1 MVSLEAIKASI
12 ERILTAVSN
21 SLNIEAAVF
30 DSQCNLLVC
39 TRKYLER
46 KGKSVHTLSLEE
58 VLANGNVLVNKPGFM
73 PSCSGCRFKDHCPST
88 IEILNSI
95 EVNNEP
101 VGVISFTSFTQEG
114 QKRLTRQINIYLDTL
129 REVSGLISEIA
140 THTVNNQEAYD
151 NNDIVQSIMNLSSD
165 CFLSIDSTGNVI
177 NHNAAAL
184 KLFPQCYTHSKS
196 IFQILPEALVDG
208 ILKGQSMA
216 DKFISS
222 DQIAVFVSSLP
233 MTVNGQFS
241 GAIVRISQ
249 AGGLKTDKLDTGNEG
264 SKSALD
270 SIKGDSQ
277 VVLNLKNKVNR
288 IKGSS
293 STVLIMGETG
303 TGKELLAKALH
314 QNSSRSAFPFI
325 SVNCASIP
333 DSLFESELFGYE
345 EGAFTGA
352 KRGGK
357 PGRFE
362 LANSGTLFLDEIG
375 EMPLYMQTKLLRTLQ
390 DYIIMRVGGINP
402 IPVDVRIIAATNQNL
417 EEMIADKKFRIDL
430 YYRLNVI
437 PITIDPLR
445 MRQDDIELLAKHFL
459 RKYNAR
465 LKKNINRLDENVTG
479 ILKSYSWPGN
489 VRELENVIEYAVNM
503 EDGSYITLGSLPDS
517 FLKNNNIKTLEM
529 KERVK
534 NIELETIRAALEK
547 YGWDTKGK
555 ARAAAELGIGLRTLY
570 RKIEVFKNTGL

>member
-1 MVSLEAIKASI
+1 MVSLEIIKTNI
-12 ERILTAVSN
+12 ERILNAVSN

-30 DSQCNLLVC
+30 DSQCNLIAC

-46 KGKSVHTLSLEE
+46 KGKSVHTLSLNE
-58 VLANGNVLVNKPGFM
+58 VLTNGNVLVNKPGFM
-73 PSCSGCRFKDHCPST
+73 PSCSGCRFKDHCPAT

-101 VGVISFTSFTQEG
+101 IGVLSFTSFTQEG
-114 QKRLTRQINIYLDTL
+114 QKRLTKQINIYLDTL
-129 REVSGLISEIA
+129 KEVSNLISEIA
-140 THTVNNQEAYD
+140 AHTINNQEDYD
-151 NNDIVQSIMNLSSD
+151 KNDIVQSIMNLSSD
-165 CFLSIDSTGNVI
+165 CFLSIDSTGNVV

-196 IFQILPEALVDG
+196 IYQILPKALADS
-208 ILKGQSMA
+208 ILEGQSMS
-216 DKFISS
+216 DKFINS
-222 DQIAVFVSSLP
+222 DQISVFVSVLP

-249 AGGLKTDKLDTGNEG
+249 VGRLKTDKLDTGSEV

-277 VVLNLKNKVNR
+277 AILNLKNKVNR
-288 IKGSS
+288 IKNSS
-293 STVLIMGETG
+293 STVLITGETG
-303 TGKELLAKALH
+303 TGKELLAKAIH
-314 QNSSRSAFPFI
+314 ENSSRFGFPFI

-333 DSLFESELFGYE
+333 DSLFESELFGYA

-357 PGRFE
+357 PGLFE
-362 LANSGTLFLDEIG
+362 LANGGTLFLDEIG
-375 EMPLYMQTKLLRTLQ
+375 EMPLYMQTKLLRVLQ

-402 IPVDVRIIAATNQNL
+402 IPVDVRIIAATNRNI

-437 PITIDPLR
+437 PITIDPLH
-445 MRQDDIELLAKHFL
+445 MRHDDIEILAKHFL
-459 RKYNAR
+459 RKCNIR
-465 LKKNINRLDENVTG
+465 SKKNINRLDENV
-479 ILKSYSWPGN
+479 IALLKSHRWPGN
-489 VRELENVIEYAVNM
+489 VRELENLIEYAVNM
-503 EDGSYITLGSLPDS
+503 EDSSSITLGSLPDS
-517 FLKNNNIKTLEM
+517 FLMNNNLKTLEM

-534 NIELETIRAALEK
+534 SIELETIRAAIEK

-570 RKIEVFKNTGL
+570 RKIEVLKNARL